1 MQNHPNILVVIVLYR
16 VSLADSRAYQSWKA
30 LQTYWQKYTPQL
42 LLYNNGPAP
51 IEAEDT
57 KHWLINAPM
66 NQLLAGAYNQAWEMA
81 KQEDIPWLMLFDHD
95 TEFSAAYIQ
104 EVEQS
109 LEQYTTNES
118 VAMFLP
124 RFFHQ
129 GKQQVPYT
137 YSPRVFHEWKKSQ
150 LAPQT
155 FTNKCVFTFNSG
167 IVLRRSAIDAIQ
179 GFSERYPLDY
189 QDADYLLRLCK
200 KGYAAYVMNICL
212 QHDLSVWNYAQNMT
226 SERYQTIID
235 AQKRMASDCGWFSS
249 LSLRVY
255 MFCRIL
261 KWIVVADKRKYVLQT
276 LKNIV

>member
-1 MQNHPNILVVIVLYR
+1 MQSSPNILVVIVLYR
-16 VSLADSRAYQSWKA
+16 VSLAESRAYQSWKA
-30 LQTYWQKYTPQL
+30 TQAYWQKCTPQL

-51 IEAEDT
+51 LEVENP
-57 KHWLINAPM
+57 KHCLINAPM
-66 NQLLAGAYNQAWEMA
+66 NQQLAGAYNQAWKMA
-81 KQEDIPWLMLFDHD
+81 QQEDIPWLMLFDQD
-95 TEFSAAYIQ
+95 TEFSAEYIQ

-109 LEQYTTNES
+109 LERYS
-118 VAMFLP
+118 VNCHIAMLLP

-137 YSPRVFHEWKKSQ
+137 YCPRLFHEWKKNQ

-155 FTNKCVFTFNSG
+155 LTNKCVFTFNSG
-167 IVLRRSAIDAIQ
+167 IVLRRSAIDSLK
-179 GFSERYPLDY
+179 GFSLRYPLDY
-189 QDADYLLRLCK
+189 QDADYLLRLYK

-226 SERYQTIID
+226 AERYQTIID
-235 AQKRMASDCGWFSS
+235 AQKRMASDCGCFCS

-261 KWIVVADKRKYVLQT
+261 KWMLVSDKRKYVLQT
-276 LKNIV
+276 LKNII